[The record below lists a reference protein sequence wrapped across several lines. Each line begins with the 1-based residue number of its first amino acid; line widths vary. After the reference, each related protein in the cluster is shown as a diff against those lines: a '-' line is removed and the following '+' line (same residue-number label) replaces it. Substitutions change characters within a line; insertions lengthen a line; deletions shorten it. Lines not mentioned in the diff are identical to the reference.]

1 MDRCDVEEQLAQ
13 DSDTV
18 FPRFNLAFVL
28 GASQAELQRQGGS
41 GVKAG
46 VVDSVGDGEVFETS
60 LRLTAQLSC
69 WFAAE
74 ARSHQTVTT
83 KR

>member
-1 MDRCDVEEQLAQ
+1 LAQ

-18 FPRFNLAFVL
+18 FTRFNLAFVF
-28 GASQAELQRQGGS
+28 GASKAELQRQGGS
-41 GVKAG
+41 SVQAG
-46 VVDSVGDGEVFETS
+46 VVDSFGDGEVFETS